1 MQNHKTPRSQHIGK
15 KPRLGYGNDFLH
27 ITQKAWS
34 MKETVEKLDFINIKN
49 FCSTEDNVKKMR
61 RQVTHWE
68 KILAKAHLIKHSYSK
83 YTKRS

>member
-1 MQNHKTPRSQHIGK
+1 
-15 KPRLGYGNDFLH
+15 
-27 ITQKAWS
+27 